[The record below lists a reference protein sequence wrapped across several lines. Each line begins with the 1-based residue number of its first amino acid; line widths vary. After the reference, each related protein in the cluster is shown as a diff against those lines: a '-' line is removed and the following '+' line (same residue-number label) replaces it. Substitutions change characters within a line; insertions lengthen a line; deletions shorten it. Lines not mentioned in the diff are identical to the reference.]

1 MSRLFII
8 TLIFTAAFLTK
19 VGATK
24 ANHNISETTTA
35 TVTKLNE
42 LNKEIKKID
51 LAIRAINT
59 FLVSLNSYLTAFNNI
74 IKEYKI
80 VEVLGVIYTIFAF
93 LFSEENL
100 LICLFT
106 IIFFILML
114 EKDTKEEESP
124 EKDE

>member
-1 MSRLFII
+1 MLRLFII
-8 TLIFTAAFLTK
+8 ILIFTAAFLTK
-19 VGATK
+19 VGTTK
-24 ANHNISETTTA
+24 ASHNISATTTA

-114 EKDTKEEESP
+114 EKDTKEEGSA